1 MIRDGRVTMCRGG
14 RAGRNRLR
22 SALLPACVRAP
33 RVWWE
38 LRRGSFNPR
47 FRKFLESSP
56 APRVPTFIEIMGE
69 SAVRQT
75 GH

>member
-22 SALLPACVRAP
+22 SALMPACVRAP

-47 FRKFLESSP
+47 FRKFL
-56 APRVPTFIEIMGE
+56 
-69 SAVRQT
+69 
-75 GH
+75 